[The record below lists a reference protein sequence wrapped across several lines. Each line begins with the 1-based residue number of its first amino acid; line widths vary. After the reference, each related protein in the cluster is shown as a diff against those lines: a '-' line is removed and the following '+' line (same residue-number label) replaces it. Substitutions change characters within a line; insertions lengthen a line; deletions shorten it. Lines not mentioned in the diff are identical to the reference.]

1 MLHPSFRAF
10 PLGLLLLAGCGGV
23 DEAGQGGAHTT
34 GTGDATTASESSAT
48 ATASVTSGAGG
59 AGGSEGTGGAGGSGG
74 AAPICPSPLMPP
86 DAHAADRKACMFA
99 KGAKVEATLGIDA
112 AARAKIPITH
122 IIIVTEENRS
132 FDHYFGKLS
141 TLGQPDAAGWPATFT
156 NPDKNLVKV
165 APHHLT
171 STCLAADPPHQGV
184 PMHNMWDKG
193 KMDGFVKSAAVS
205 GTDGHFAMG
214 YYNDTDLPFYYWL
227 ANTYSIAD
235 HYFGSTLGGTWANRD
250 YLYAATSDGVTDTG
264 QATISVPT
272 IYDAMDKAGVTWG
285 VYSDGGVRQDS
296 LGWTKAHNGLGKFS
310 AFLTALGNGTLPA
323 VTFVDPGPGQDEHPA
338 ADVQNGEAWGRKIYM
353 AARNSPLWTKLAIV
367 YTYDEAGGLADHM
380 PPPTACLASPDQTA
394 FDRYGIRIPAII
406 ISPWARPHYVS
417 HRVHDHTSTLRLIE
431 LLNDLPALT
440 GRDANADAL
449 LDMFDFECPTLT
461 NAPMPPAS
469 GTKGCP

>member
-1 MLHPSFRAF
+1 MRTIVLGAL
-10 PLGLLLLAGCGGV
+10 PLGLLFLVGCGGG
-23 DEAGQGGAHTT
+23 DETGRGGGSAAGT
-34 GTGDATTASESSAT
+34 GTGGVTSSDSSAAST
-48 ATASVTSGAGG
+48 SSVTSGAGG
-59 AGGSEGTGGAGGSGG
+59 SGGSGGSGG
-74 AAPICPSPLMPP
+74 AAPTCPSPVTPV
-86 DAHAADRKACMFA
+86 DAHAADRLACTFA

-122 IIIVTEENRS
+122 IIIVAEENRS

-141 TLGQPDAAGWPATFT
+141 TLGQPDAEGWPAGFT
-156 NPDKNLVKV
+156 NPDKNAVKV

-171 STCLAADPPHQGV
+171 STCLAADPPHQGTA
-184 PMHNMWDKG
+184 MHNGWDKG

-235 HYFGSTLGGTWANRD
+235 HYFGATLGGTWANRD
-250 YLYAATSDGVTDTG
+250 YLYAGTSNGVTDTG

-272 IYDAMDKAGVTWG
+272 IYDAMDEAGVTWG
-285 VYSDGGVRQDS
+285 VYTDGGVRQDS
-296 LGWTKAHNGLGKFS
+296 LGWTKTHKGVAKFS
-310 AFLTALGNGTLPA
+310 AFLAALGDGSLPA
-323 VTFVDPGPGQDEHPA
+323 VSFVDPGAGQDEHPP
-338 ADVQNGEAWGRKIYM
+338 ADVQGGEAWGRKIYM
-353 AARNSPLWTKLAIV
+353 AARNSPLWTKLVVV
-367 YTYDEAGGLADHM
+367 YTYDESGGLADHV
-380 PPPTACLASPDQTA
+380 PPPKACLASPDQTA
-394 FDRYGIRIPAII
+394 FDRYGVRIPAII

-417 HRVHDHTSTLRLIE
+417 HRVHDHTSALRLIE

-461 NAPMPPAS
+461 DAPMPPAA